1 MKLYEL
7 EIKGKTK
14 QTKHLRAKNLNEA
27 QAKAIAKKWE
37 ILNIKEIQKAS
48 FKRLDDARF
57 ILFFQELSLLCEV
70 GISIKDALKE
80 LDKIYSH
87 KMIAKLCDN
96 LNLGQNLSLAF
107 ENANFGLTHAEL
119 ALIKTSQNTGKLS
132 EIFMQISRLRQNNV
146 ENEQRVKKAL
156 RYPFSRLRQNNV
168 ENEQRVKKALRYPL
182 IVFLSVCAAF
192 VLLMLFVVPNFKDLF
207 EDLNLALPFITELI
221 IYIYNFLDK
230 YILLVFCLIAL
241 ILFLTLF
248 LYRKYYFFSY
258 FCDSLLL
265 KLPLLSKFI
274 IYQQNYSFF
283 MIFSLL
289 LKSGISLLEAFKLAT
304 LALNNKKVLLYYQE
318 IRTFMDSGLEISHAF
333 KKVDLFDPLVFSML
347 SIAMKSSKL
356 EFLSEE
362 IAKYYK
368 NKSENL
374 MDKFLS
380 FLEPIMTLWVAILV
394 LFLAL
399 GIFLPIWELS
409 SGVNF

>member
-14 QTKHLRAKNLNEA
+14 QKKHLRAKNLNEA

-156 RYPFSRLRQNNV
+156 RYP
-168 ENEQRVKKALRYPL
+168 L

-258 FCDSLLL
+258 FCDSLL
-265 KLPLLSKFI
+265 
-274 IYQQNYSFF
+274 
-283 MIFSLL
+283 
-289 LKSGISLLEAFKLAT
+289 
-304 LALNNKKVLLYYQE
+304 
-318 IRTFMDSGLEISHAF
+318 
-333 KKVDLFDPLVFSML
+333 
-347 SIAMKSSKL
+347 
-356 EFLSEE
+356 
-362 IAKYYK
+362 
-368 NKSENL
+368 
-374 MDKFLS
+374 
-380 FLEPIMTLWVAILV
+380 
-394 LFLAL
+394 
-399 GIFLPIWELS
+399 
-409 SGVNF
+409 